1 MAADFEV
8 HRPLDGV
15 RHSSRLLRDLALPCG
30 FVLVAVGLWMSPR
43 RAEIPV
49 ANAAAVERALLIV
62 EPRRTAMSD
71 PPQLLVEGRFENCNA
86 CHQIFRSAHG
96 SRESVNYHT
105 DILLNHGL
113 NARCVNCHDVEN
125 RERLVLR
132 DGKTVTY
139 SETPLLCA
147 QCHGTTFRDWQ
158 NGTHGKTLGSWKTG
172 SEEQRRL
179 ACNECHD
186 PHSPRY
192 SPYQPLPGPNTLR
205 MGTPPAP
212 DEHHLDRSPLRRWR
226 SAESNLGKSQMQGQ
240 GGHP

>member
-1 MAADFEV
+1 MPADSEIP
-8 HRPLDGV
+8 RPPQRV
-15 RHSSRLLRDLALPCG
+15 RQSPHLLRDLALPFG
-30 FVLVAVGLWMSPR
+30 FVALAVGLWMSPR
-43 RAEIPV
+43 RAEIPI
-49 ANAAAVERALLIV
+49 ATAATVERASLIV

-71 PPQLLVEGRFENCNA
+71 PPRILIEGQFENCNA
-86 CHQIFRSAHG
+86 CHQIFRSAHDSG
-96 SRESVNYHT
+96 ETVNYHA
-105 DILLNHGL
+105 DVQLNHGL

-132 DGKTVTY
+132 DGKTVIY

-147 QCHGTTFRDWQ
+147 QCHGTTYRDWQ

-172 SEEQRRL
+172 SERQRRL

-205 MGTPPAP
+205 MGTPPSP
-212 DEHHLDRSPLRRWR
+212 DQHHPDLSPLRRWR
-226 SAESNLGKSQMQGQ
+226 TADSDHRKSNEPGQ
-240 GGHP
+240 GGPP